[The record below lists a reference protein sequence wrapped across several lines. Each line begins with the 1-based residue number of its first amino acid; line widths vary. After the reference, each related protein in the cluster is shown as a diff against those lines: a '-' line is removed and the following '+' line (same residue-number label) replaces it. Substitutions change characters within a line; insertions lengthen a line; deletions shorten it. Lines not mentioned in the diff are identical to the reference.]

1 MHWLFIAYSIGRTC
15 IQYITFLN
23 MVTGHSGQWPCIS
36 LTDLQSVY
44 PTHHAADAKRSL
56 SRAKVNLS
64 GQSEWP
70 LLRWASDEPIDHSV
84 IAGILSGWEAELRQ
98 KIIFDQKTESE
109 EQTAAQI
116 IPTTISRILSPSKNL
131 LLRHWVKTDRKDRWM
146 VQRMSE
152 LDGWTDEQW
161 TNGWMDRWTNGWT
174 DELTG

>member
-1 MHWLFIAYSIGRTC
+1 MYPVYYFSKHGHWSQWSVAMHFTDGSA
-15 IQYITFLN
+15 
-23 MVTGHSGQWPCIS
+23 VCIS
-36 LTDLQSVY
+36 N
-44 PTHHAADAKRSL
+44 HHADAKRSL

-84 IAGILSGWEAELRQ
+84 IAGILSGWGAELRQ

-131 LLRHWVKTDRKDRWM
+131 LLRHWVKTDRKDRWT